1 MKYTISEMASL
12 LGVTTHM
19 LRHYEKMGIIA
30 PEVNPEN
37 GYRYYTVLDTRRF
50 NLSRLLFSCGLSLE
64 QCAHLMGEVSAGE
77 IDDALSRQEQAL
89 ALEAQRIQY
98 AIRYLQT
105 YREALPLLEAD
116 VGRILIEHRQD
127 MWRLNLSD
135 MEKPREDSALQA
147 EKQRWLT
154 CMPAVLWVSRIPFD
168 VLRQF
173 SEGTIEYGFG
183 LMCFAEEGRA
193 LGLRRTAN
201 VEAIPGGD
209 YVTLLHRKAD
219 RGPWT
224 WEDIAPMTRFL
235 QDNHITHFGD
245 GLSYIVASTMVD
257 GQPVNYHKLM
267 VKVFS

>member
-30 PEVNPEN
+30 PEVNKEN

-50 NLSRLLFSCGLSLE
+50 NLSRLLFSCGLSLD
-64 QCAHLMGEVSAGE
+64 QCAQLMGDTSQEE
-77 IDDALSRQEQAL
+77 IENAFAQQEDAL

-98 AIRYLQT
+98 AIKYLRT
-105 YREALPLLEAD
+105 YRETLPLLEAD
-116 VGRILIEHRQD
+116 VGRIHIEHLPD

-135 MEKPREDSALQA
+135 MEKPSTDRALQA
-147 EKQRWLT
+147 EKQRWLA
-154 CMPAVLWVSRIPFD
+154 CMPAVLWVSRIPFE
-168 VLRQF
+168 VLKQF

-183 LMCFAEEGRA
+183 LMCYVEEGRA
-193 LGLRRTAN
+193 LGLKRTSN

-209 YVTLLHRKAD
+209 YVTMLHKKAD

-224 WEDIAPMTRFL
+224 WEDIAPMTQFL
-235 QDNHITHFGD
+235 QDNNFTHFGD
-245 GLSYIVASTMVD
+245 AFSYILASSVVD
-257 GQPVNYHKLM
+257 GKPVNYHKLM
-267 VKVFS
+267 VKVFT